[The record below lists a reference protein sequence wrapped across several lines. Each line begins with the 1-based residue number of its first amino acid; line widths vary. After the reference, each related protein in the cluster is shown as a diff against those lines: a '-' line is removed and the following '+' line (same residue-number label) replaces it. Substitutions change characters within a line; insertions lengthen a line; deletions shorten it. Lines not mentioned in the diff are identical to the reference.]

1 MKHLLLSAAFCC
13 ALGAQAQ
20 GKSERWLNPEVNRVN
35 TVKSRST
42 FFAYEN
48 ERAARSGNKYESDR
62 YMSLEGN
69 WKFLFVKDHNL
80 APKGFYAPGY
90 DDSAWDLFPV
100 PGLFEINGYGDRI
113 YKNVGYAWAT
123 QFTSNP
129 PMVEEKNNYTGSY
142 RREFEIPADW
152 QGSRIFMHV
161 GSATS
166 NLTVWVNGKEVG

>member
-48 ERAARSGNKYESDR
+48 ERAARFGNKYESDR

-69 WKFLFVKDHNL
+69 WKFFFVKDHNL

-123 QFTSNP
+123 VHQQSTHGWR
-129 PMVEEKNNYTGSY
+129 EEQLHRLLS
-142 RREFEIPADW
+142 
-152 QGSRIFMHV
+152 SRV
-161 GSATS
+161 
-166 NLTVWVNGKEVG
+166 

>member
-48 ERAARSGNKYESDR
+48 ERVARFGNKYESDR

-80 APKGFYAPGY
+80 A
-90 DDSAWDLFPV
+90 L
-100 PGLFEINGYGDRI
+100 
-113 YKNVGYAWAT
+113 
-123 QFTSNP
+123 
-129 PMVEEKNNYTGSY
+129 
-142 RREFEIPADW
+142 
-152 QGSRIFMHV
+152 
-161 GSATS
+161 
-166 NLTVWVNGKEVG
+166 